1 MLDIHYELQYPSNK
15 VSDSLKEAHNR
26 LTQQAK
32 QLIERYIRFTM
43 AIVDWSKATM
53 KDICEMCGH
62 VAKDLNVMF
71 SIFYTDIDSTIVSG
85 RVDSTYPKQE
95 YTLTPSNTW
104 DTFNLLDD
112 KSYNRLKFIIRPVNP
127 TNIKDFFNN
136 RKNFVF
142 VNPEPVMAFPESEP
156 SSLLD
161 DNPELM
167 ECDENIIA
175 DRLISTDEPK
185 EIINPYKMQLR
196 VNDGINLYGSKPLIE
211 YEFDA
216 PLAPIK

>member
-1 MLDIHYELQYPSNK
+1 MKKNEPY
-15 VSDSLKEAHNR
+15 
-26 LTQQAK
+26 
-32 QLIERYIRFTM
+32 LISV
-43 AIVDWSKATM
+43 IVPTYN
-53 KDICEMCGH
+53 
-62 VAKDLNVMF
+62 VAP
-71 SIFYTDIDSTIVSG
+71 Y
-85 RVDSTYPKQE
+85 
-95 YTLTPSNTW
+95 
-104 DTFNLLDD
+104 
-112 KSYNRLKFIIRPVNP
+112 
-127 TNIKDFFNN
+127 IKDFFNN